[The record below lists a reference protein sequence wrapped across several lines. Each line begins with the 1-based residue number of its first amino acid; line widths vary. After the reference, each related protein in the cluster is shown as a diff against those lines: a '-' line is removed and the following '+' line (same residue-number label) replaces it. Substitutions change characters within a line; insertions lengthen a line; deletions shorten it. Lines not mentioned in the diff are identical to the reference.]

1 MTGILSVLGKLC
13 VGMLLVKV
21 YVLSTLRN
29 QLNDR
34 FLRVAQR
41 NPAVYRPQSAFLGQN
56 LLTAY
61 FL

>member
-1 MTGILSVLGKLC
+1 MAGTLSVFGKLC

-21 YVLSTLRN
+21 YVLSNPRN

-41 NPAVYRPQSAFLGQN
+41 NPAVYRP
-56 LLTAY
+56 
-61 FL
+61 